1 MQILNQADVVMAI
14 GTRLGPFGKTRQY
27 DFDFWPTGARFI
39 QIDVNHRVLGLTQD
53 VELAIWGGARETVR
67 LIFEQLGTIDHEV
80 CSNTTR
86 DDRMSRVQR
95 LKDAWA
101 RELQEWTNRG
111 PAGELSPRRALREL
125 QRTMPERASSR
136 PTWATSCP
144 PASSYLTFEQPR
156 SFLAAMSWGNC
167 GCAFP
172 SGIGAK
178 VAKPDRPVIVYVGDG
193 AWGMSLGEVLTCV
206 RQNIPVTVVVFNNG
220 QWGAEKRN
228 QMDFYAERYSP
239 SC

>member
-1 MQILNQADVVMAI
+1 VGNVVS
-14 GTRLGPFGKTRQY
+14 T
-27 DFDFWPTGARFI
+27 
-39 QIDVNHRVLGLTQD
+39 
-53 VELAIWGGARETVR
+53 
-67 LIFEQLGTIDHEV
+67 
-80 CSNTTR
+80 
-86 DDRMSRVQR
+86 
-95 LKDAWA
+95 
-101 RELQEWTNRG
+101 
-111 PAGELSPRRALREL
+111 
-125 QRTMPERASSR
+125 
-136 PTWATSCP
+136 
-144 PASSYLTFEQPR
+144 ASSYLTFEQPR
-156 SFLAAMSWGNC
+156 GFLAAMSWGNC